1 MLSEEEKKEIEAE
14 FAVYAD
20 RKAAITEAL
29 KIVQKRRGWISDESV
44 KDIGDY
50 LGMTAD
56 EVDSIAT
63 FYNVI
68 HREPVGRHVILL
80 CDSISCWIVGYN
92 GIREHIMKQLGITL
106 GQTTADGRFTLL
118 PSACLGVCEQAPAM
132 MIDEDVHGNL
142 TPERVDQILQ
152 QYR

>member
-1 MLSEEEKKEIEAE
+1 MLSDEEKKEIEAE
-14 FAVYAD
+14 FGVYAD

-29 KIVQKRRGWISDESV
+29 KTVQKHRGWISDESV
-44 KDIGDY
+44 RDIGDF
-50 LGMTAD
+50 LAMTPD

-63 FYNVI
+63 FYTAI
-68 HREPVGRHVILL
+68 HRKPVGRHVILL

-92 GIREHIMKQLGITL
+92 DIREHIMQRLEIGL
-106 GQTTADGRFTLL
+106 GQTTADNRFTLL

-142 TPERVDQILQ
+142 TPEKADQILE
-152 QYR
+152 QYK